1 MGESRD
7 FLVPDYG
14 DGPPLECMTCGR
26 DEHDPDIEA
35 MVYQNWNDDH
45 GNRMYKCAACDEA

>member
-7 FLVPDYG
+7 FPGPD
-14 DGPPLECMTCGR
+14 DDEGPPLECMTCGR
-26 DEHDPDIEA
+26 DEHDPDIEGWT
-35 MVYQNWNDDH
+35 YQWSDDH